1 MLREIGGRRIG
12 PASPV
17 FVIAEIGL
25 NHGGSVARAVELVD
39 AAATAGASAIKLQTL
54 VANKLVAPTCPAPAH
69 VKAAS
74 LQEFFATFELD
85 WDAHRTVIARARRHG
100 LAVMT
105 TPFAEELVPTLQ
117 SLQFDAYKIASG
129 DVTYDGLIA
138 AVADTS
144 RPMVISSGMSDL
156 EEIGRALR
164 IARRAGA
171 DQMAVLHCVSAY
183 PAPLESQ
190 NLRAIKTLAD
200 AFALPTGLS
209 DHGSGLASAAAA
221 VALGAVIYER
231 HLVLEN
237 DQTAIDRAVSSTPAE
252 LKAIV
257 QAMDQVRLALGT
269 GVKVCQR
276 AEAVNMTASRRG
288 LYAARPLRAGEVVT
302 RGDVVAL
309 RPAST
314 MAPSDIHS
322 LVGVTLSRDVAAG
335 AAFCP
340 ADVGVASTT

>member
-1 MLREIGGRRIG
+1 MLRDIGGRRIG
-12 PASPV
+12 PGSPV

-25 NHGGSVARAVELVD
+25 NHGGSMARAVELVD
-39 AAATAGASAIKLQTL
+39 AAASAGASAIKLQTL
-54 VANKLVAPTCPAPAH
+54 VANRLVAPSCPAPAH
-69 VKAAS
+69 VKASS
-74 LQEFFATFELD
+74 LQEFFGAFELD
-85 WDAHRTVIARARRHG
+85 WDAHRAVIARARKHG

-105 TPFAEELVPTLQ
+105 TPFAEEVVPTLQ

-129 DVTYDGLIA
+129 DVTYDGLIS
-138 AVADTS
+138 AVADTG
-144 RPMVISSGMSDL
+144 RPIVISSGMSNL

-164 IARRAGA
+164 IGRRAGA

-183 PAPLESQ
+183 PTPVEAQ

-237 DQTAIDRAVSSTPAE
+237 DQTAIDRAVSSTPSE

-276 AEAVNMTASRRG
+276 VEAVNMTASRRG
-288 LYAARPLRAGEVVT
+288 LYAARSLHAGEVVT
-302 RGDVVAL
+302 RADVIAL
-309 RPAST
+309 RPASA
-314 MAPSDIHS
+314 MAPSELH
-322 LVGVTLSRDVAAG
+322 TLIGFTLTRDVAAG
-335 AAFCP
+335 TAFCP
-340 ADVGVASTT
+340 ADVAVESTT